1 MHLLSS
7 SFIFPHLF
15 HYLPLTFP
23 SLSRI
28 VFITLF
34 QTKDVIFKLSL
45 EEDGVMTT
53 CELASLYTEDFD
65 EVINNFFGLR

>member
-1 MHLLSS
+1 ML
-7 SFIFPHLF
+7 
-15 HYLPLTFP
+15 
-23 SLSRI
+23 
-28 VFITLF
+28 ITLL

-65 EVINNFFGLR
+65 EVIVLSALWDAEIRNDFFADLSFFIISIGDRK

>member
-1 MHLLSS
+1 ML
-7 SFIFPHLF
+7 
-15 HYLPLTFP
+15 
-23 SLSRI
+23 
-28 VFITLF
+28 ITLL

-65 EVINNFFGLR
+65 EVIVLSALCDAEIRNDFFADLSFYSIGDRK

>member
-1 MHLLSS
+1 MLIALL
-7 SFIFPHLF
+7 
-15 HYLPLTFP
+15 
-23 SLSRI
+23 
-28 VFITLF
+28 

-65 EVINNFFGLR
+65 EVSVLSALCDAEIRNNFFTDLPFYIISIRDRK

>member
-1 MHLLSS
+1 M
-7 SFIFPHLF
+7 F
-15 HYLPLTFP
+15 T
-23 SLSRI
+23 
-28 VFITLF
+28 TLF

-65 EVINNFFGLR
+65 EVINDFFSLR